1 MAEATKDQ
9 YEAAKAA
16 LTAEDFTANGLPKM
30 KPLNAA
36 LASAGLEALTAE
48 TRDAFEA
55 ETATSEEGAS
65 APSEDEDESEEDDE
79 ELSEAPPSGKVEL
92 TILDAPANPLP
103 LHVHGVGNFSL
114 RIGEPQMVPREALD
128 ALHNAGGIT
137 FTHEDM

>member
-1 MAEATKDQ
+1 MAEATQDQ

-36 LASAGLEALTAE
+36 LASAGLEPLTAE
-48 TRDAFEA
+48 ARDAFEEA
-55 ETATSEEGAS
+55 GATG
-65 APSEDEDESEEDDE
+65 DEQNDGDE
-79 ELSEAPPSGKVEL
+79 EISGEDAPSGKVEL
-92 TILDAPANPLP
+92 TILDAPANPVP